1 MRWNDSDRRD
11 TEARDACN
19 DHRLETPL
27 EDNTRVG
34 TTVETNPFLLVMTLR
49 PAYHAPVRCRSP
61 LLDRQGSQDHGR
73 PPRKEGSKRSGEGT
87 AAFGVPPA
95 EASLRARDR
104 AQPWP
109 YA

>member
-1 MRWNDSDRRD
+1 MQESVIV
-11 TEARDACN
+11 

-27 EDNTRVG
+27 EDNTRAG
-34 TTVETNPFLLVMTLR
+34 TTVETNPFLLAMTLR
-49 PAYHAPVRCRSP
+49 PAYHAPDQVPKPPS
-61 LLDRQGSQDHGR
+61 RQAYCGSQDQGR
-73 PPRKEGSKRSGEGT
+73 PPRKEGSKCSGEGT
-87 AAFGVPPA
+87 AAFGAPLA